1 MAARAVVLLFVA
13 AARGDTRTHPPD
25 IHSGL
30 RGGGGGGGV
39 GARAAEPSC
48 TGATADCT
56 DPLQAALNGTAAAV
70 TFPAGTAITRPL
82 FLRGDDRVVRF
93 RAGAVLLAMRWQ
105 YVGVTDRMLT
115 VSGAS
120 NVSLLGAPGATL
132 RMWGPKD
139 YFNRSVYAKSGFRAA
154 IEVEASSQ
162 VLIAGLTI
170 ECTGGDCIEFHV
182 CQKVTV
188 RDVICDRAFRN
199 GLSSVGTVGM
209 LVMNSTFGRTFGT
222 SPGAGT
228 DIEPAGGPRDGKAN
242 YEDEIGIVF
251 RDCRFPENFG
261 AGISLAL
268 AHLSNTSD
276 EISVTFENCSVV
288 GESPHGP
295 APPLEAQAA
304 GSSARGSARLR
315 GASPH
320 AVLIFAP
327 PTLRKT
333 APQSIVFRDLLVANR
348 SGAALYIPAK
358 ADASASVLFERARF
372 ENTATAAPSVIAL
385 GDPFIKAGSDE
396 DGGDVGGITL
406 RETTIVDPR
415 PACRPFLSYLP
426 VCTDTA
432 CAPLL
437 DLHGDVKVIGN
448 PAACCA
454 TSSGPSIPKNVTQTN
469 VSLSV
474 SCAAKTDDLERAP
487 GNAITPSCAATLTN
501 CRDEVMRALDAAGAA
516 GGGTV
521 VLTPRPNSLPWV
533 IADADA
539 GGQGVGLSVGSNHS
553 HVRLVLQRGVVVQA
567 QRGAYKP
574 PASCKIVILS
584 RFVAVRLA
592 NPKSITI
599 SDLLLIQK
607 VSNFTLSA
615 YGARFKMWREDY
627 NDSKHYK
634 PSGDRHGIMI
644 AGASNVLVEGVTVDG
659 SGGDG
664 IIIGVRKC
672 AEDGSEPAC
681 MRRERMG
688 LYPQSRNI
696 TVRDSTFTAN
706 RRQGMTVESAENLLV
721 SNCLFNSTGS
731 EGLGTDPMA

>member
-1 MAARAVVLLFVA
+1 M
-13 AARGDTRTHPPD
+13 
-25 IHSGL
+25 
-30 RGGGGGGGV
+30 

-132 RMWGPKD
+132 RMWGPND

-162 VLIAGLTI
+162 VLITGLTI

-199 GLSSVGTVGM
+199 GLSSVGTVGL
-209 LVMNSTFGRTFGT
+209 LVVNSTFGRTFGT

-268 AHLSNTSD
+268 SHLSNTSD

-327 PTLRKT
+327 PTRRKT
-333 APQSIVFRDLLVANR
+333 AAQSIVFRDLLVANR
-348 SGAALYIPAK
+348 SGAGLYIPAK

-406 RETTIVDPR
+406 RETTIVDRR

-437 DLHGDVKVIGN
+437 DLHGDVEVIGN
-448 PAACCA
+448 PAACCS
-454 TSSGPSIPKNVTQTN
+454 TSSGPDIPKNVTQTN
-469 VSLSV
+469 VSLTV

-487 GNAITPSCAATLTN
+487 GDAITPSCAATLTN

-539 GGQGVGLSVGSNHS
+539 GGQGVGLSVGSHHS

-567 QRGAYKP
+567 QRGAFKP
-574 PASCKIVILS
+574 PQTPLV
-584 RFVAVRLA
+584 
-592 NPKSITI
+592 
-599 SDLLLIQK
+599 LIQNT
-607 VSNFTLSA
+607 SNFTLSA

-672 AEDGSEPAC
+672 AEDGTEPAC